1 MSARGRG
8 ERAGLTRAQIMTTA
22 LALTDRDGLTAL
34 SMRRL
39 AAALGVE
46 AMTLYHYVPTKDAL
60 LDGLVETVF
69 VESTPLAADG
79 LPWLTVM
86 TRYADTLRSTLLRHP
101 GVVSL
106 VIARPA
112 ATPAT
117 LARVEEALA
126 LLTRDGFPLARAV
139 DLVNCLSLFV
149 AAHAHSEIATG
160 ELLGT
165 GDVPSDGSSNAL
177 ARLDPATFPLVV
189 QAARTGSGV
198 DDATRFRVG
207 VRAILRG
214 FELGLTDDA
223 WDRSGESSSA

>member
-1 MSARGRG
+1 MHEVAV
-8 ERAGLTRAQIMTTA
+8 ERAGLTRAHILTTA

-39 AAALGVE
+39 AGELGVE

-69 VESTPLAADG
+69 VDVDDPLGADG
-79 LPWLTVM
+79 SPWLTVM
-86 TRYADTLRSTLLRHP
+86 TRYADTLRRTLLHHP

-165 GDVPSDGSSNAL
+165 GDVRPTARATPSLASTRRPSLSSSRQPEPGPASTTRPASAL
-177 ARLDPATFPLVV
+177 
-189 QAARTGSGV
+189 GCG
-198 DDATRFRVG
+198 
-207 VRAILRG
+207 
-214 FELGLTDDA
+214 
-223 WDRSGESSSA
+223 RSCADSSSA

>member
-8 ERAGLTRAQIMTTA
+8 ERAGLTRAHILTTA

-39 AAALGVE
+39 AGELGVE

-69 VESTPLAADG
+69 VESTPLGADG
-79 LPWLTVM
+79 SPWLTVM
-86 TRYADTLRSTLLRHP
+86 TRYADTLRRKLLHHP

-165 GDVPSDGSSNAL
+165 GDVPSDGSSRTPSLASTRRPSLSSSRQPEPGPASTTRPASAL
-177 ARLDPATFPLVV
+177 
-189 QAARTGSGV
+189 GCG
-198 DDATRFRVG
+198 
-207 VRAILRG
+207 
-214 FELGLTDDA
+214 
-223 WDRSGESSSA
+223 RSCGDSSSA